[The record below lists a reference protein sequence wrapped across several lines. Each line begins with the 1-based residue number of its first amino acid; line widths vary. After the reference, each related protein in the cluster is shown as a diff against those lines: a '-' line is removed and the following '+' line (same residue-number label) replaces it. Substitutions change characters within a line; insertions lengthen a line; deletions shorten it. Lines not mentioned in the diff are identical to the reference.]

1 MTIQR
6 EDRLLKAKQYITEN
20 ISKNITRTEVAN
32 YLYLSE
38 EYFSRWFSKETGDS
52 FKNYLL
58 NQKIEYAKATVGKY
72 RADSWNHSIKGRI

>member
-38 EYFSRWFSKETGDS
+38 EYF
-52 FKNYLL
+52 FKVV
-58 NQKIEYAKATVGKY
+58 Q
-72 RADSWNHSIKGRI
+72 